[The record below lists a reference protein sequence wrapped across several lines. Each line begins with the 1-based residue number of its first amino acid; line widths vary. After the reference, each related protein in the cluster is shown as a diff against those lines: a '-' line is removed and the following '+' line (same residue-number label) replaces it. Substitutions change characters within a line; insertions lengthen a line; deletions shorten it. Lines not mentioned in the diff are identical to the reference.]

1 MATLQSPGV
10 SVSIINESFYTPA
23 APGTVPLIFV
33 ASAQDK
39 TNPSG
44 STAVGTT
51 AANAGKVY
59 LVTSQR
65 DLTDTFGTPL
75 FYTDASG
82 NPVHGGELN
91 EYGLQAAYSLLG
103 VSSAAYVTR
112 APIDLSQ
119 LAASSSTP
127 AGQVADGTY
136 WADTADSLYG
146 IFEWNKTKGTFTN
159 KTPLVID
166 DSNASVAYDSINDTP
181 KSSFGLIG
189 QYCVVLNQVAA
200 SEVHIFYKNSDAK
213 WVEVGSRGETSFAND
228 GVNND
233 FASTVWSTSFPAVLG
248 TGKPTS
254 VTVSTGTSFTING
267 VSVGIANSD
276 TILMIAEK
284 INSIFHKDSG
294 SEGHGGGIG
303 AKAVSGALA
312 IYLDSAVQSGF
323 TIAGSTDIL
332 TALGMSAGTYHAPT
346 VFVGPHTQY
355 PDFSGAATGS
365 AYLKTT
371 SPNAGAAWV
380 VKQWSATAGAW
391 NTVKAPV
398 YASVAAATYTFD
410 KTGGGANIPVGT
422 VFVESNYDHGDNSST
437 THPIIANYKLYRRA
451 AVSPTSITSAA
462 LAPTTGLVST
472 ATFQIEATEPGS
484 SDYSTA
490 VTITVGASGNGL
502 DKLVQGINNAGIQNV
517 SATLNEV
524 IADASYTVTIKHAT
538 GGEIRFKD
546 GSGVLGSL
554 GFSATSLTPTDN
566 FYELDHAVEPTGA
579 THKAS
584 NWKPLTFTASTVQ
597 PTTTPANGQLWYS
610 SIVDQVDV
618 MVHDGN
624 DWKGYR
630 NVYPGTDP
638 AGPIVAASK
647 PTTQSDGVTAL
658 ANGDI
663 WISLAG
669 GTEMYG
675 QEIYV
680 YSGNSLSWVLQDV
693 TDQTSP
699 NGWLFADARWA
710 ASGDAVAAA
719 TIANLLLSD
728 YVDPDAPDP
737 AEYPRGMRLFNLRR
751 SGFNIKKY
759 VKNHININ
767 ANDGKNLRY
776 GNEDMADYN
785 PNRWVS
791 VSPNNAD
798 GSGTFGRHAQRSF
811 VVAALKALIDGNQ
824 AVRDTDTLTFNLI
837 ATPGYPEAIQNM
849 VGLNVDRGLT
859 AFVVGDTAM
868 RLEPTGTAL
877 QAYGLNSNGAFDNG
891 DKGLVSYNEYMG
903 VFYPSGYTNDLSGNY
918 IVVPPSH
925 MMLRTIAVSDQ
936 KSYPWFAPAGIRRGV
951 VDNAT
956 SVGYLK
962 DGEFKSTALP
972 QNIRD
977 VMAKVKINPIATIT
991 GAGII
996 NFGQY
1001 TRANAASALD
1011 RINVA
1016 RLVAYLRRQL
1026 DVLARPFLFEPND
1039 KITRNEIKNSVQKLL
1054 LELVGQ
1060 RALYDFIVV
1069 CDESN
1074 NTPSRIDRS
1083 ELWVDVAIEPVKA
1096 VEFIYI
1102 PVRLVNTGAI
1112 KAGTFTLA

>member
-33 ASAQDK
+33 ASASDK
-39 TNPSG
+39 LNPSG
-44 STAVGTT
+44 TTAVGTT

-112 APIDLSQ
+112 APIDLAQ
-119 LAASSSTP
+119 LTAQSSTP
-127 AGQVADGTY
+127 AGVVADGTY
-136 WADTADSLYG
+136 WANTADSVYG
-146 IFEWNKTKGTFTN
+146 IFEWNQTKGSFTN
-159 KTPLVID
+159 KTPVVID
-166 DSNASVAYDSINDTP
+166 DSNASVAFDTNNMTP

-200 SEVHIFYKNSDAK
+200 SEVHIFYKNTDAS
-213 WVEVGSRGETSFAND
+213 WVEVGSRGELNFAND
-228 GVNND
+228 SLDNR
-233 FASTVWSTSFPAVLG
+233 FISTTWSTSFPAALG
-248 TGKPTS
+248 TAKPTS
-254 VTVSTGTSFTING
+254 VTVTTATSFTING
-267 VSVGIANSD
+267 TSVGITDAD
-276 TILMIAEK
+276 TVNDIAQK
-284 INSIFHKDSG
+284 INNNFHESD
-294 SEGHGGGIG
+294 GIG
-303 AKAVSGALA
+303 AKSVSGALG
-312 IYLDSAVQSGF
+312 IYIDAASADSFV
-323 TIAGSTDIL
+323 IAGSTNIL
-332 TALGMSAGTYHAPT
+332 NQLGLTAGTYMAPT

-355 PDFSGAATGS
+355 PDFGDMPSGST
-365 AYLKTT
+365 YLKTT

-380 VKQWSATAGAW
+380 VKQWSTTAGAW

-398 YASVAAATYTFD
+398 YASVAAATYALD

-422 VFVESNYDHGDNSST
+422 VFVESNYDHGDDSST
-437 THPIIANYKLYRRA
+437 TSPIIANYKLYRRA
-451 AVSPTSITSAA
+451 AVSPTRITSA
-462 LAPTTGLVST
+462 PGGTNVVFESS
-472 ATFQIEATEPGS
+472 ATVTLSIEATDAGS
-484 SDYSTA
+484 SAYSAPITIEITA
-490 VTITVGASGNGL
+490 GGDGL
-502 DKLVQGINNAGIQNV
+502 DKLVQAINNAGIPNV
-517 SATLNEV
+517 SATLNEIV
-524 IADASYTVTIKHAT
+524 VDTSYSVTISHAT
-538 GGEIRFKD
+538 GGEIRFTD
-546 GSGVLGSL
+546 LNNVLGEA
-554 GFSATSLTPTDN
+554 GFVSGTTDN
-566 FYELDHAVEPTGA
+566 FYELDSTIEPSGA

-584 NWKPLTFTASTVQ
+584 SWKPLTFTASTTQ

-610 SIVDQVDV
+610 SIVDQVDI

-624 DWKGYR
+624 DWVGYR
-630 NVYPGTDP
+630 NKFPATDP
-638 AGPIVAASK
+638 AGPLVSASK
-647 PTTQSDGVTAL
+647 PTTQSDGTTAL

-663 WISLAG
+663 WVSLANG
-669 GTEMYG
+669 VEMYG

-680 YSGNSLSWVLQDV
+680 YDGNSLSWVLQDV
-693 TDQTSP
+693 ADNTSP

-710 ASGDAVAAA
+710 ASGDASAAA
-719 TIANLLLSD
+719 SVTNLLTSD

-751 SGFNIKKY
+751 SGFNVKKY

-776 GNEDMADYN
+776 GNEDMASYN

-798 GSGTFGRHAQRSF
+798 GSGSFGRHAQRSF

-824 AVRDTDTLTFNLI
+824 AIRDTDTLVFNLI

-849 VGLNVDRGLT
+849 VALNVDRGLT

-868 RLEPTGTAL
+868 RLAPTGTAL

-891 DKGLVSYNEYMG
+891 DDGLVSYNEYMG
-903 VFYPSGYTNDLSGNY
+903 VFYPSGYTNDLTGNY

-972 QNIRD
+972 QSIRD

-1102 PVRLVNTGAI
+1102 PVRIVNTGEI
-1112 KAGTFTLA
+1112 KSGTFTLA